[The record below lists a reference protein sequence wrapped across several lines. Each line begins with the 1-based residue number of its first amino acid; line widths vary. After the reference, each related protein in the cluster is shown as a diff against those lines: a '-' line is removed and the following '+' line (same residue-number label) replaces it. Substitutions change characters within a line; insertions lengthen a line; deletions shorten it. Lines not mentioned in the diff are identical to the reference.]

1 MADKN
6 MVKVKRSDY
15 HMAYAF
21 AFAIL
26 YAATDKEFEVL
37 WLFAAI
43 HVGVALYSTVK
54 EAVYDFKKRRAVAT
68 LIKG

>member
-6 MVKVKRSDY
+6 MVEVKRSDY

-26 YAATDKEFEVL
+26 YAVTTKEFKL
-37 WLFAAI
+37 LLLFAAI
-43 HVGVALYSTVK
+43 HTGVAAYSVVK
-54 EAVYDFKKRRAVAT
+54 ETISDFKKRRAVAT